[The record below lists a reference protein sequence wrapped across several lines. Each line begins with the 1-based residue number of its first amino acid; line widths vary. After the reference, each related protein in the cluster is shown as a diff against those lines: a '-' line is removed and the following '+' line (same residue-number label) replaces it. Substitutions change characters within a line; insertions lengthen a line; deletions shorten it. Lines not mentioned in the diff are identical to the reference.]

1 MYDTFSLETPESV
14 VVGLPIAGV
23 GTRFLATLI
32 DTAIIACILVAFFI
46 IIAIGSGLG
55 STAGYVVAGIGYVG
69 LAVTFLGYYIFFEIV
84 WNGQTP
90 GKRSQRARVIRANG
104 YPVTPFSVLIRNI
117 LRLVD
122 VLPGLYTVGL
132 ICMIIDRRSRR
143 LGDLMAGTIVVKEGR
158 EGSLASLPS
167 SLTARPPTPPGTGIN
182 INPGIGTS
190 LGSGTALPFA
200 PPGGPSTTI
209 PASLGAAVGLTRED
223 EALIRDFL
231 RRYGLTEQKREQL
244 AARIAA
250 LVHSHVGGAPPLPF
264 QAARYLEHVLAVG
277 GTLSSPYGDGTGW
290 PGVAAQTSPRAGRL
304 SPEDTALIRDF
315 LGRRYSLDDRRR
327 AELAARIASVVHG
340 HIGGDLPGPPETY
353 LEQALDE
360 VGSRSSS
367 E

>member
-1 MYDTFSLETPESV
+1 MYDIYALETPESV

-32 DTAIIACILVAFFI
+32 DTAIIACILVAFAV
-46 IIAIGSGLG
+46 IIAIGSGMG
-55 STAGYVVAGIGYVG
+55 STVGYVVAAVGYVG
-69 LAVTFLGYYIFFEIV
+69 VAVTFLGYYIFFEII

-104 YPVTPFSVLIRNI
+104 YPVTPFAVVIRNV
-117 LRLVD
+117 LRMVD
-122 VLPGLYTVGL
+122 VLPGLYAVGL

-143 LGDLMAGTIVVKEGR
+143 VGDLMAGTIVVKEGR

-167 SLTARPPTPPGTGIN
+167 SSTPLAARPLMPPIGTGIN
-182 INPGIGTS
+182 INTGIG
-190 LGSGTALPFA
+190 AAPFA
-200 PPGGPSTTI
+200 SPDRSSATMPAAPPM
-209 PASLGAAVGLTRED
+209 ALVGLTRED

-264 QAARYLEHVLAVG
+264 QAARYLEQVLAAG
-277 GTLSSPYGDGTGW
+277 GTPSSPYGNGTGW
-290 PGVAAQTSPRAGRL
+290 AGAAAQTYPAAQDSPRVGQL
-304 SPEDTALIRDF
+304 SPEDKALIRDF

-340 HIGGDLPGPPETY
+340 HIGGDPPYAPETY
-353 LEQALDE
+353 LEQALAN
-360 VGSRSSS
+360 GQ
-367 E
+367 